1 MIVEIEREKDD
12 RWIAEVPSISGAL
25 AYGQSQ
31 QEAVAKVETLVL
43 RILADRLG
51 HGEIT
56 PEIAE
61 VSQSRHE
68 FMRLG

>member
-1 MIVEIEREKDD
+1 MLPYMIVEIEQEKDD

-25 AYGQSQ
+25 AYGGSQ

-43 RILADRLG
+43 RILADRLE
-51 HGEIT
+51 HGEVT

-61 VSQSRHE
+61 V
-68 FMRLG
+68 FTIAA

>member
-1 MIVEIEREKDD
+1 MLRYMIVEIEQEKDD

-25 AYGQSQ
+25 AYGDSQ

-43 RILADRLG
+43 RILADRLK
-51 HGEIT
+51 HGEVI

-61 VSQSRHE
+61 V
-68 FMRLG
+68 FTIAA